1 MDTVTISVELPRE
14 AFSALRQDPQNFVRA
29 MRLAAAI
36 SGTKSNWSLDPKRLK
51 LPGFREWNF

>member
-36 SGTKSNWSLDPKRLK
+36 KWYEIQLVS
-51 LPGFREWNF
+51 